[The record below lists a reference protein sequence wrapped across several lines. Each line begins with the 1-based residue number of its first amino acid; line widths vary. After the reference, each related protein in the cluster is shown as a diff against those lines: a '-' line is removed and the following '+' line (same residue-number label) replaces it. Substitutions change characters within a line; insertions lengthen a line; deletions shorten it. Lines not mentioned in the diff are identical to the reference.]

1 MQTELS
7 IIIIEIFFLLLI
19 VEVILTIISR
29 SKFNL
34 IKKERS
40 KNLEIAFP
48 EYSKEDFIVRSQ
60 TLASYYKINSY
71 HPFRFKVLYFSFIVF
86 FFSTV
91 GIIIFAI
98 SEHYSGIFFA
108 MAALFIS
115 MGAITLS
122 TPTYKSSREFWKN
135 YLKENPDNPLDVIL
149 HPDEQVPKY
158 IKFASIN
165 AYFRI
170 FLGIYSLLIAYVL
183 LHQNL

>member
-1 MQTELS
+1 
-7 IIIIEIFFLLLI
+7 
-19 VEVILTIISR
+19 
-29 SKFNL
+29 
-34 IKKERS
+34 
-40 KNLEIAFP
+40 
-48 EYSKEDFIVRSQ
+48 
-60 TLASYYKINSY
+60 
-71 HPFRFKVLYFSFIVF
+71 
-86 FFSTV
+86 
-91 GIIIFAI
+91 
-98 SEHYSGIFFA
+98 